1 MLDKLKGLENFKE
14 LDKLKENITRRHLV
28 IGGVALALVAVLYF
42 LMRPQPVSA
51 DFGAVDKGDL
61 AIAVAGEG
69 KTRVREIYT
78 VSAPI
83 AGRMERIRFEPGDP
97 VAAEESVLAR
107 IEPAD
112 PLFLD
117 VRSSAQA
124 KADVDAATAS
134 VALSRAKLTRAQAE
148 RTFARSELKRAE
160 ELYQKGNISSRA
172 LEKAQLEAR
181 MRGAEVDTARSD
193 LAVAL
198 ASLEAARARLIQPSD
213 NKGRA
218 GQSCCLAVRSPV
230 SGQVLRVPDKSERV
244 VAVGEALIEVGDPAD
259 LEAVIDILSTDAV
272 KVRPGDKAYIEQ
284 WGGGAPFA
292 AVVSRVEPAGFT
304 KISALGIE
312 EQRVNVIL
320 AFTAPGELWARLGDH
335 YRVEARIIIRDVKDT
350 LRVPISAL
358 FRRGDQWTVFVVKR
372 GRARERVV
380 EIAARNDIHAAVTSG
395 LEVGETVIL
404 HPGEKVRDGVRVRR
418 RND

>member
-1 MLDKLKGLENFKE
+1 MLDKLKDLYKLQE

-28 IGGVALALVAVLYF
+28 IGGVALALIVVLYF

-83 AGRMERIRFEPGDP
+83 AGRMERIHFEPGDP
-97 VAAEESVLAR
+97 VAAEETVLAR

-124 KADVDAATAS
+124 KADVDAATAA
-134 VALSRAKLTRAQAE
+134 VGLSRAKLARAEAE

-172 LEKAQLEAR
+172 LEKAQLDAR
-181 MRGAEVDTARSD
+181 MQGAEVDTARSD
-193 LAVAL
+193 LGVAL
-198 ASLEAARARLIQPSD
+198 ASLEAARARLIQPSE
-213 NKGRA
+213 NKGKP
-218 GQSCCLAVRSPV
+218 GQMCCLAVRSPV

-244 VAVGEALIEVGDPAD
+244 VTVGEALIEVGNPAD

-272 KVRPGDKAYIEQ
+272 KVRSGDKAYIEQ
-284 WGGGAPFA
+284 WGGGDPFA
-292 AVVSRVEPAGFT
+292 AQVSRVEPAGFT

-320 AFTAPGELWARLGDH
+320 AFTAPSELWARLGDH
-335 YRVEARIIIRDVKDT
+335 YRVEARIIIREVKDM

-358 FRRGDQWTVFVVKR
+358 FRRGDQWAVFVVKR
-372 GRARERVV
+372 GRARERMV
-380 EIAARNDIHAAVTSG
+380 EIAARNDAHAALTSG

-404 HPGEKVRDGVRVRR
+404 HPGEKVHDGVRVRKR
-418 RND
+418 R